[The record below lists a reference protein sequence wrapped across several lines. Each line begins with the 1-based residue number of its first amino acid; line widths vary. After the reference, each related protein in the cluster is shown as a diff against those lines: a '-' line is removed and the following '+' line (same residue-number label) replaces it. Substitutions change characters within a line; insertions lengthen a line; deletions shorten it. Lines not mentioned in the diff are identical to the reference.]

1 MNKDNTLFTKSMRK
15 THTIYMP
22 DMLHYHNEFLSAA
35 FSLGGYRLDVVP
47 EYDRFPAEMLSLI
60 NPSYCTCAM
69 DIIGNHFAVRHEVT

>member
-47 EYDRFPAEMLSLI
+47 EYDRFPAEI
-60 NPSYCTCAM
+60 
-69 DIIGNHFAVRHEVT
+69 

>member
-35 FSLGGYRLDVVP
+35 FSLGGYRLDVVL
-47 EYDRFPAEMLSLI
+47 ESATETFLCLFSSR
-60 NPSYCTCAM
+60 
-69 DIIGNHFAVRHEVT
+69 